1 MTDSKKVINKILVEL
16 FKDILGIEAAALKNS
31 EFGELTV
38 TEFHIIESIGLDGGK
53 TMSETALLAGVTIGT
68 LTTSINRLIRKGA
81 VQRKRDDND
90 RRVVLVSLTEL
101 GRNAYLHH
109 EEFHQEMTNSVIEF
123 LDTEDDGV
131 LIQALSSLQEF
142 FSRKAKEYGRK

>member
-16 FKDILGIEAAALKNS
+16 FKDILGIEAAALKHS
-31 EFGELTV
+31 AFGELTV
-38 TEFHIIESIGLDGGK
+38 TEFHIIESIGLDGQK

-101 GRNAYLHH
+101 GRKAYLHH
-109 EEFHQEMTNSVIEF
+109 EEFHQEMTDSVIEF
-123 LDTEDDGV
+123 LKTEDDAV
-131 LIQALSSLQEF
+131 LIQALVSLQEF
-142 FSRKAKEYGRK
+142 FSKKSKEYGRK